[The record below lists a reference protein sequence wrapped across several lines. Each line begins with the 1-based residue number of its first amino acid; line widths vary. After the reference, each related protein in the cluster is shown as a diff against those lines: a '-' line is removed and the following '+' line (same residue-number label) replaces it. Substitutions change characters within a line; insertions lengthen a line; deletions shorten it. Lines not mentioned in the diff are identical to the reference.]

1 MPRAMPRAMPLSNSN
16 FPLFLRVTAC
26 LAFSLVVVGLPSL
39 GLAQPAPAYK
49 NVTNERLTNPEP
61 RNWLMYRGTYD
72 SMGYSALDQIN
83 TGNVSRL
90 TTAWA
95 FSTGMRE
102 GHQAPPIVN
111 EGVMFISAP
120 HNRVLALDARSG
132 DLLWRYDRDLPE
144 DQFQMHPTNRGVA
157 LYADRVYLATADCY
171 LVALDA
177 RTGEVVW
184 ESEVEDYTAGYYMT
198 LAPLIAEGKVMVG
211 VSGGEFGIRGFITAF
226 DAMTGKEAWKT
237 YTIPAPGEPGSET
250 WEGESWKTGGVSIW
264 VTGSYDPALGLT
276 YWGTGNAGPWMGDAH
291 PGDNLYATSV
301 IALDAETGEI
311 RAHHQ
316 YHWNDSWDW
325 DEVSAPML
333 LNFRRGGRTISGLVH
348 AGRNGYLWFLERGR
362 DKIDFVDALPFV
374 RQNVFTSIDP
384 KTGRPSYDPARKPG
398 TGKRVEFCP
407 SHWGGKDW
415 PPAAYSPKTGYLYIP
430 ANENLCGSIVGKEI
444 EYRPGRMFMGGAA
457 EIVLHEDAEDHIGEL
472 QAWDLDGPKRV
483 WTKTFAS
490 HNWGPV
496 LATAGD
502 VIFMGGTN
510 DRYFRAFDA
519 RTGDELWKQRTN
531 SGVAAVPSTYEV
543 DGVQYVAVLSGWG
556 VDAERMQ
563 TLLNKQLN
571 TKTYVPQGGV
581 LWVFALPR
589 ATPAQ

>member
-1 MPRAMPRAMPLSNSN
+1 MLHPTSVARFHRIA
-16 FPLFLRVTAC
+16 VW
-26 LAFSLVVVGLPSL
+26 LAVSLVAGGLPSSS
-39 GLAQPAPAYK
+39 LAQSAPAYK

-61 RNWLMYRGTYD
+61 RNWLMYRGSYD

-83 TGNVSRL
+83 TSNVSRL
-90 TTAWA
+90 VPAWT
-95 FSTGMRE
+95 FSTGIRE

-111 EGVMFISAP
+111 EGLMFVTTP
-120 HNRVLALDARSG
+120 HNRVLALDAHSG
-132 DLLWRYDRDLPE
+132 DLLWRYDRELPE

-177 RTGEVVW
+177 RTGEEVW
-184 ESEVEDYTAGYYMT
+184 ESEVEDYAAGYDMT
-198 LAPLIAEGKVMVG
+198 LAPLVAEGKVIVG
-211 VSGGEFGIRGFITAF
+211 VAGGEFGIRGFITAF
-226 DAMTGKEAWKT
+226 DAMTGEEAWKT

-250 WEGESWKTGGVSIW
+250 WPGDTWKTGGVSIW
-264 VTGSYDPALGLT
+264 ITGSYDPQLGLT
-276 YWGTGNAGPWMGDAH
+276 YWGTGNAGPWMGDAR

-301 IALDAETGEI
+301 VALDVETGEI

-325 DEVSAPML
+325 DEVSAPL
-333 LNFRRGGRTISGLVH
+333 LLDFQRDGRTISGLVH
-348 AGRNGYLWFLERGR
+348 PGRNGYLWFLERGR
-362 DKIDFVDALPFV
+362 DRIDFVDALPYV

-384 KTGRPSYDPARKPG
+384 KTGRPSYDAARKPG
-398 TGKRVEFCP
+398 IGKRVEFCP
-407 SHWGGKDW
+407 SLWGGKDW

-430 ANENLCGSIVGKEI
+430 ANENLCSSMIGKEI
-444 EYRPGRMFMGGAA
+444 EYRRGQMFMGGTSDL
-457 EIVLHEDAEDHIGEL
+457 VLHQDAKDHIGEL
-472 QAWDLDGPKRV
+472 QAWDLDGPTKV

-531 SGVAAVPSTYEV
+531 SGVTGVPSTYEV

-556 VDAERMQ
+556 VDSERMQ
-563 TLLNKQLN
+563 ARLNKHLD
-571 TKTYVPQGGV
+571 TTTYVPQGGV
-581 LWVFALPR
+581 LWVFALPQ
-589 ATPAQ
+589 ATPTQ